1 MLSVILYGRND
12 SYGYNLHKRA
22 AISLN
27 CIAEML
33 SGEHDEIIFVDYN
46 TPNDLPTFI
55 EAIYDTPDAP
65 CPAGLAG
72 LACPSRSSPSPV
84 RHPYPSR
91 RTRGDLPQHRGP
103 PVEPPKPLDPL
114 HQHGHDFHSEKHGVR
129 PHEYRKR
136 SCGRPLHSSPVRAT
150 GASLGIVP
158 PNRIQPRSSAPAIN
172 SGLRST

>member
-33 SGEHDEIIFVDYN
+33 SGRARRDHLRRLQHAERSAHVHRS
-46 TPNDLPTFI
+46 DLRHP
-55 EAIYDTPDAP
+55 DTP
-65 CPAGLAG
+65 CQVGLAG

-103 PVEPPKPLDPL
+103 PVEPPKPLDSF
-114 HQHGHDFHSEKHGVR
+114 HEHGHDLRSEKQGVR
-129 PHEYRKR
+129 SHDCRER
-136 SCGRPLHSSPVRAT
+136 SCRRLLHSSPVRAT
-150 GASLGIVP
+150 GAVLGIVP